1 MIKVLQIGFGYKV
14 GGIQNCLLNFYK
26 NLDRNEIHFDFINM
40 TGYEHLYY
48 EDEIKKLESKIF
60 AIPNEYKHPVKAY
73 KQLKKIIKENK
84 YDIVHINK
92 NSLSSLVV
100 LKAVK
105 DSGVK
110 VRILHS
116 HNTHSDGGKIG
127 ALLHKINKH
136 LAGRFCNVFF
146 ACSTD
151 AAKWMYTKKNL
162 NSTSF
167 YMINN
172 AIDLD
177 KYSYDENIRKKMRD
191 KLKIKQNSIV
201 IGDIARLVAVKNQK
215 YLIDILKYRKN
226 LIDTKL
232 LLVGDGDMREE
243 LVSYAKKNGVLDD
256 IIFTGNV
263 PDVNN
268 YCQAM
273 DIFVMPSFFEG
284 LPIAGVEAQASGL
297 PAIFSDTITMD
308 AKINDRTTYISL
320 EKDPKF
326 WSETIDKIL
335 LEYDR
340 NSSKKDIE
348 NCNFNIH
355 NEAQKLQKIYQYIV
369 HEKIK

>member
-1 MIKVLQIGFGYKV
+1 MIRVLQIGFGYKV

-40 TGYEHLYY
+40 TGHEHLYY
-48 EDEIKKLESKIF
+48 EDEIKKLESKIYTV
-60 AIPNEYKHPVKAY
+60 PNEYKHPIKAY
-73 KQLKKIIKENK
+73 KQLKRIIKENK

-92 NSLSSLVV
+92 NSISSIVV

-116 HNTHSDGGKIG
+116 HNTHSDGGKVG
-127 ALLHKINKH
+127 ALLHKINKNF
-136 LAGRFCNVFF
+136 AKRYCNVFF

-151 AAKWMYTKKNL
+151 AAKWMYTNKII
-162 NSTSF
+162 NSSSF

-177 KYSYDENIRKKMRD
+177 KYRYDEKIRKEMRD
-191 KLKIKQNSIV
+191 KLKISQNSVV

-232 LLVGDGDMREE
+232 LLVGDGDMKDE
-243 LVSYAKKNGVLDD
+243 LVSYAKENGVLDD
-256 IIFTGNV
+256 VIFTGNV
-263 PDVNN
+263 PDVYN

-297 PAIFSDTITMD
+297 PAIFSDTITRD
-308 AKINDRTTYISL
+308 AKINSRTTYVSL
-320 EKDPKF
+320 ENGSKS
-326 WSETIDKIL
+326 WSETIDKTL
-335 LEYDR
+335 LDYDR
-340 NSSKKDIE
+340 NSSKKEIE
-348 NCNFNIH
+348 ECNFNIH
-355 NEAQKLQKIYQYIV
+355 SEAQKLQKIYQTIV
-369 HEKIK
+369 KENIK